1 MCDSIKNALYL
12 DSIETEWKMPNQT
25 TYKINEMFET
35 IQGEG
40 SYTGLPSIFIR
51 LQGCPVGCPW
61 CDTKH
66 TWAVNPENEGT
77 SEQVLNKSQE
87 SEQWF
92 SAFSADILNLF
103 NQQKYLAKHV
113 VITGGEPCMFD
124 LRQLTNDLIDNGFSV
139 QIETSGTFEIKAHEK
154 TWVTL
159 SPKVNMPGKLPVLQQ
174 AIDRANEFK
183 HPIAMQKHI
192 EELEIILDKRSDK
205 SKALIY
211 LQPISQQKRA
221 TELAV
226 STCIKKNWR
235 LSLQTHKFIGIE

>member
-1 MCDSIKNALYL
+1 
-12 DSIETEWKMPNQT
+12 MPNQT

-40 SYTGLPSIFIR
+40 SFTGLPSIFIR

-66 TWAVNPENEGT
+66 TWAVNPEQEGT
-77 SEQVLNKSQE
+77 PEQVLNKNQE

-92 SAFSADILNLF
+92 SASSAYVLALF
-103 NQQKYLAKHV
+103 EQQQYIAKHV

-124 LRQLTNDLIDNGFSV
+124 LTQLTTVLIDHGYTV
-139 QIETSGTFEIKAHEK
+139 QIETSGTYEIKVHEK
-154 TWVTL
+154 AWITL
-159 SPKVNMPGKLPVLQQ
+159 SPKINMPGKLPVLQQ

-183 HPIAMQKHI
+183 HPVAMQKHI
-192 EELEIILDKRSDK
+192 EEFEAVLDKRADK
-205 SKALIY
+205 QNTLIY

-221 TELAV
+221 TALAV
-226 STCIKKNWR
+226 DTCIKKNWR

>member
-1 MCDSIKNALYL
+1 
-12 DSIETEWKMPNQT
+12 MPNLT

-40 SYTGLPSIFIR
+40 SYTGVPSIFIR

-66 TWAVNPENEGT
+66 TWPVDPDD
-77 SEQVLNKSQE
+77 EQTPATILVKTKE
-87 SEQWF
+87 SEHWF
-92 SAFSADILNLF
+92 GASSLDVLALIE
-103 NQQKYLAKHV
+103 QQQYLAKHV
-113 VITGGEPCMFD
+113 VITGGEPCLYD
-124 LRQLTNDLIDNGFSV
+124 LGELTTDLINNGYSV
-139 QIETSGTFEIKAHEK
+139 QIETSGTFEVNVHKA

-159 SPKVNMPGKLPVLQQ
+159 SPKINMPGKMEVLQQ

-192 EELEIILDKRSDK
+192 EEFESILARRTNKENV
-205 SKALIY
+205 LIY

-221 TELAV
+221 TDLAV